1 MTQARTSRSNR
12 EKYLQDQGE
21 ERVWIITSCGNI
33 DSEDSMIPC
42 LSSALV
48 CVKSNTCDP
57 HPLSCCNVSVL
68 MVNIADLVS
77 IVSGAMSIL

>member
-33 DSEDSMIPC
+33 DSEDSMIPSLSFISFGMRQKQHMRSASPELLQC
-42 LSSALV
+42 LSSDGQH
-48 CVKSNTCDP
+48 C
-57 HPLSCCNVSVL
+57 
-68 MVNIADLVS
+68 
-77 IVSGAMSIL
+77 